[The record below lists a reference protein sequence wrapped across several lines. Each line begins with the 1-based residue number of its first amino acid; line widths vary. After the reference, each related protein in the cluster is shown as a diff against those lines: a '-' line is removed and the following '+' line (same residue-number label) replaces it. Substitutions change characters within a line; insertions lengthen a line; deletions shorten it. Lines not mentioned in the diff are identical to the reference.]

1 MTKETRITVLPG
13 LRSSTGTGNGF
24 LTFDMYKFGKI
35 RRHNWKERL
44 EISKRT
50 KFESDE
56 SQACEGKAPQSYEK
70 LQKYVWWGDGGGG
83 GGKFVPPHCGPQTS
97 VKFRDFE
104 EVYLR

>member
-1 MTKETRITVLPG
+1 M
-13 LRSSTGTGNGF
+13 GNGF

-35 RRHNWKERL
+35 RRHHWKERL
-44 EISKRT
+44 EISLKVMRLKRAKVKLRKAT
-50 KFESDE
+50 K
-56 SQACEGKAPQSYEK
+56 SYRS
-70 LQKYVWWGDGGGG
+70 VCGGGVGGGGG